1 MKYYTTNNSFPV
13 EWCND
18 IRVYTSEWRNDFL
31 EYTNCNKQ
39 KKQHYILQST
49 VIISQIYFPKTT
61 LYKYQILKLC
71 KRDYEQNTIFDI

>member
-1 MKYYTTNNSFPV
+1 MQWHQS
-13 EWCND
+13 
-18 IRVYTSEWRNDFL
+18 IHFL

-61 LYKYQILKLC
+61 LYKYQILN
-71 KRDYEQNTIFDI
+71 YV